1 MTLLEI
7 LPLIINTD
15 FEIFNLL
22 SQELRGPEGP
32 NDPMLNCKIAGIGAY
47 DDLVRIYLDT
57 MEKFN
62 AV

>member
-7 LPLIINTD
+7 LPLIINAD
-15 FEIFNLL
+15 FEVFNLL
-22 SQELRGPEGP
+22 SQELRGPSGP
-32 NDPMLNCKIAGIGAY
+32 NDPMLKCKIAGISAF

-57 MEKFN
+57 TEKFD